1 MGISLKDI
9 AIAIGVSKTTVSW
22 VLSGRG
28 DEKKISM
35 QMQEKI
41 QTYARIHNY
50 RPNLLAKSL
59 NSGVS
64 NTIGLI
70 VPSIAD
76 EFYAQIAR
84 QVELEAEKYGYTVTF
99 CSSEADPARETRL
112 IQMLKARQVDGLIIA
127 ATKYSKDEIVTLKE
141 EKFPFVLID
150 RFFPELEA
158 NYVIVDNQG
167 GTYEVVKRLIANG
180 RRKIAFLTTDTHLL
194 VMQMRYDGYRQ
205 ALEEALI
212 EVDDRLVVCVSR
224 SDYENDII
232 EKLNVLFQ
240 QNPDIDA
247 FFFSTHYLGLESLR
261 YLYKHCPEKVD
272 EIGLGC
278 FHGSPSFSILAPK
291 MLIIMQPIDMIGRRS
306 VDILIKSIQGELQEA
321 CREVL
326 EMTMAH

>member
-1 MGISLKDI
+1 MSISLKDI

-35 QMQEKI
+35 QMQEKV
-41 QTYARIHNY
+41 QAYARTHNY

-59 NSGVS
+59 NSGIS

-99 CSSEADPARETRL
+99 CSSEADPVRETRL

-127 ATKYSKDEIVTLKE
+127 ATKYSKDEIEILKE
-141 EKFPFVLID
+141 EAFPFVLID
-150 RFFPELEA
+150 RFFPELDA
-158 NYVIVDNQG
+158 NYVIVDNRG
-167 GTYEVVKRLIANG
+167 GTYQVVKRLIAAG
-180 RRKIAFLTTDTHLL
+180 HRKIAFLTTDTHLL
-194 VMQMRYDGYRQ
+194 VMQMRYDGYCQ
-205 ALEEALI
+205 ALEEASI
-212 EVDDRLVVCVSR
+212 PIDSAIVINVAR

-232 EKLNVLFQ
+232 VKLDMLFR

-247 FFFSTHYLGLESLR
+247 FFFATHYLGLESLR
-261 YLYKHCPEKVD
+261 YLYKYAPARICEM
-272 EIGLGC
+272 GLGC
-278 FHGSPSFSILAPK
+278 FHGSPSFSILAPE
-291 MLIIMQPIDMIGRRS
+291 MLIIRQPIEMIGKRS
-306 VDILIKSIQGELQEA
+306 VEILIKSIQDESPGI
-321 CREVL
+321 CSEVL
-326 EMTMAH
+326 EMTMAE